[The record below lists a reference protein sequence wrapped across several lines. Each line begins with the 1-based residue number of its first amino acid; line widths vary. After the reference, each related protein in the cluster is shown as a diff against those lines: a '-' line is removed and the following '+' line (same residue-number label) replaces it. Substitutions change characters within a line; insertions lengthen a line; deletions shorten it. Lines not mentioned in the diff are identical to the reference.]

1 MEGLAMTRWMLGGGL
16 AFGLAAMGWAQPLAV
31 RQSTADEQARFLS
44 GLRVQAG
51 SVLAGF
57 QETPGYFEHGKTYAE
72 TWRGFHRKYFSPMR
86 RWAAENVGP
95 RVGRPRVLYY
105 LFGGPDFINAYAL
118 FPDAPV
124 YVLGGLEP
132 VGSIMPPE
140 RLNADQALAGLANL
154 RESTSVTLQFSHFIT
169 KDMKV
174 ELEETEFKGVMPIL
188 YSFVAL
194 AGGRIVGSDYVGI
207 DEGGRV
213 VELASSAVP
222 SGMVPGL
229 RIVFRKDGGA
239 AQTLFYV
246 EADLSDGSFK
256 VNGGLANWM
265 ASLGPGVSYL
275 KAASYLM
282 HESYFANV
290 RNFLL
295 SNSVAIL
302 QDDSGIPLRD
312 FLTGDWQLTFFGSYT
327 GTLDLFSK
335 YVQPELMQAYR
346 TPGGARELP
355 FGTGYKWKPGES
367 NLMLAVRAPAAPRA
381 VPVE

>member
-1 MEGLAMTRWMLGGGL
+1 MTRWMPGVFALLTLGS
-16 AFGLAAMGWAQPLAV
+16 AVAQPLLP

-44 GLRVQAG
+44 GLRVPTG
-51 SVLAGF
+51 SMLEGF
-57 QETPGYFEHGKTYAE
+57 QKTPGYFEHGKTYAE

-86 RWAAENVGP
+86 RWSAENVLP
-95 RVGRPRVLYY
+95 RVGRVGVLYY

-118 FPDAPV
+118 FPNAPV

-132 VGSIMPPE
+132 VGSVMPPE
-140 RLNADQALAGLANL
+140 RLSADQALAGLANL

-174 ELEETEFKGVMPIL
+174 DLEETEFKGVMPIL

-194 AGGRIVGSDYVGI
+194 AGGQIVGSDYVGI
-207 DEGGRV
+207 DGGGQV
-213 VELASSAVP
+213 VPLVSSTVP

-239 AQTLFYV
+239 AQTLYYV

-256 VNGGLANWM
+256 LDGGLAHWM
-265 ASLGPGVSYL
+265 AGLGPGVSYL

-282 HESYFANV
+282 HESYFSTV
-290 RNFLL
+290 RDFLL
-295 SNSVAIL
+295 SNSTAIL

-312 FLTGDWQLTFFGSYT
+312 FLGADWQLAFFGSYT
-327 GTLDLFSK
+327 GTLELFDK
-335 YVQPELMQAYR
+335 YVQGDLLQAYR
-346 TPGGARELP
+346 TPGGARDLP

-367 NLMLAVRAPAAPRA
+367 NLMLAVRAPVAPRA